1 MRPPQ
6 RTPQR
11 GALSPTLLTE
21 GEVTLEGRLPWSSNG
36 TFLVQVA
43 RRGETARAVYK
54 PLAGERPLW
63 DYPAGLYQREV
74 GAYLVSERLGWGLV
88 PETVVREGPLGVGS
102 VQRFVEAD
110 FEEHYFTLLER
121 PEHHDTLKA
130 ICAFDLVVNN
140 GDRKSGHCLIDQERR
155 IWGIDHGLCLHP
167 HPKLRTVM
175 WDFGGQPIPPER
187 VEDIARLAADLASG
201 PGELA
206 DVVSPV
212 EIEALVARAKAVV
225 RKPFFPVARSGRS
238 FPWPLV

>member
-11 GALSPTLLTE
+11 DALSLLSHGTI
-21 GEVTLEGRLPWSSNG
+21 TLEGRLPWSSNG
-36 TFLVQVA
+36 TFLVQVSD
-43 RRGETARAVYK
+43 GHESMGAVYK

-63 DYPAGLYQREV
+63 DYPTGLYQREV
-74 GAYLVSERLGWGLV
+74 GAYLVSERLGWALV
-88 PETVVREGPLGVGS
+88 PETLVREGPLGVGS
-102 VQRFVEAD
+102 VQRFVDAD

-140 GDRKSGHCLIDQERR
+140 GDRKSGHCLIDEDRR

-187 VEDIARLAADLASG
+187 VEDIARLAADLPAS
-201 PGELA
+201 PCELA
-206 DVVSPV
+206 DFLSPA
-212 EIEALVARAKAVV
+212 EIEALVARAQAVV
-225 RKPFFPVARSGRS
+225 RKPFFPVPRSGRS